1 MSSAGIPPPN
11 GDSTADKT
19 QFGAVA
25 PLYDA
30 LMTGVPYRDWLRY
43 LHTLLDERNARPRHI
58 LDLACGTGNVSE
70 LLAAEGYTVTGA
82 DIAPAM
88 IAEAQ
93 RKAEARGLSI
103 AYCVQDAAELDLPG
117 RRFDLCISLFDSL
130 NYITDPQRLSLA
142 MERVAAHLAPNGLFI
157 FDLNTEF
164 ALRNKFFD
172 QDNLRSGERL
182 RYDWDSDYFPLTRLC
197 RVWMR
202 FWYRED
208 NGQERA
214 FEEMHWQYAYRAE
227 EIFAM
232 LRAAGF
238 DDITSYQ
245 AYTLRPPSRVSDR
258 IFYVARKA

>member
-1 MSSAGIPPPN
+1 MSNDEPPSPHE
-11 GDSTADKT
+11 DRADDRA
-19 QFGAVA
+19 QFVAVA

-30 LMTGVPYRDWLRY
+30 LMTGVPYRDWVRY
-43 LHTLLDERNARPRHI
+43 LHTLLDERHAHPRQI

-70 LLAAEGYTVTGA
+70 LLAAEGYSVTGV

-103 AYCVQDAAELDLPG
+103 AYFVQDAAELDLPG

-172 QDNLRSGERL
+172 QDNLGS
-182 RYDWDSDYFPLTRLC
+182 
-197 RVWMR
+197 
-202 FWYRED
+202 
-208 NGQERA
+208 A
-214 FEEMHWQYAYRAE
+214 
-227 EIFAM
+227 
-232 LRAAGF
+232 
-238 DDITSYQ
+238 
-245 AYTLRPPSRVSDR
+245 
-258 IFYVARKA
+258 